1 MPPSRCL
8 PFQSRLSGDHHNDD
22 HDDHN
27 DDHGDDHCHN
37 DDHGDSE
44 DYGDMVM
51 LVMMND
57 EQWRA

>member
-1 MPPSRCL
+1 MLPSRCL
-8 PFQSRLSGDHHNDD
+8 PSQSRLSGDHHNDD
-22 HDDHN
+22 HGDS